1 MDFIIDCKLFSS
13 KSNAIMK
20 LPLTFASWH
29 KCLTA
34 GLSSLF
40 FALMGMMFVITPVW
54 ATGIYD
60 LPVVN
65 AGSSTWLVDQAEA
78 ISLANEGK
86 INGDLKKLAQKTG
99 QEVRF
104 VVIRRLDFDET
115 MPGFTEKLFQRWYP
129 TPEEQA
135 NQTLVVIDTLTNGTA
150 LYRGVAAQS
159 LVNDEVAE
167 SITNETIAVPLK
179 NGGKYNQAVLE
190 ADKRLTALLSGQADP
205 GPPTLQEINLEG
217 TFATAEETDDKSAT
231 FWVIVLLAL
240 ATLIPMAT
248 YFWYVVI
255 PGR

>member
-1 MDFIIDCKLFSS
+1 MYRKIDHETDLFDMMTIQETAAKLIRE
-13 KSNAIMK
+13 KA
-20 LPLTFASWH
+20 LPLMDKAY
-29 KCLTA
+29 
-34 GLSSLF
+34 
-40 FALMGMMFVITPVW
+40 ALAPEKGE
-54 ATGIYD
+54 
-60 LPVVN
+60 VVHGKIILHR
-65 AGSSTWLVDQAEA
+65 ALDHEKDVEYFKQEISRLVK
-78 ISLANEGK
+78 EGK

-248 YFWYVVI
+248 YFWYVGI